1 MDDKGNRERLRDI
14 YGKMGIGVETGYFE
28 GDFTLKYRT
37 CPYYKPVKK
46 GQNAWLN
53 L

>member
-1 MDDKGNRERLRDI
+1 MHRE
-14 YGKMGIGVETGYFE
+14 MGIGVEIEHFE
-28 GDFTLKYRT
+28 GDFTPYRI

-46 GQNAWLN
+46 GQKACLN